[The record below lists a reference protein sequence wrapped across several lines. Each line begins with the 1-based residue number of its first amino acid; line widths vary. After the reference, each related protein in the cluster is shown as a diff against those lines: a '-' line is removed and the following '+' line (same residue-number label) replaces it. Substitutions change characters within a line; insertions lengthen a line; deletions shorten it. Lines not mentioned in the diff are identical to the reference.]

1 MLCHHVA
8 SQGDTHCHCVSLSG
22 KGTVQTWVGLVTLAR
37 KSQVGTRSRQTQ
49 RGRSEEGCSDFP
61 GQADAFRQRRTA
73 PPMAGTGFLA
83 QAVPGLTASIVM
95 GSVYSAVT
103 QWDTVNLSS

>member
-1 MLCHHVA
+1 MLCHHDA
-8 SQGDTHCHCVSLSG
+8 RQGDTVTASPRL
-22 KGTVQTWVGLVTLAR
+22 VRGLYKPGLPGDLAR

-61 GQADAFRQRRTA
+61 GPADAFRQRRTA

-83 QAVPGLTASIVM
+83 QAVPGLTASTVM